1 MLDAIGDLFV
11 LEPLALSVL
20 ETWAISVTAI
30 VGVCVI
36 GVRAEGAVCVGHCD
50 SGCWSLIQS
59 ALQERDSIGVVAVG
73 LGTVLLLLL
82 LLLLRWLERC
92 NPSVGRL
99 VVGSVVVGFRQGR
112 RCSKDF
118 HWWYLSLSG
127 HGFRRVRN
135 CLQRSTRKHIGNGLS
150 MLDGVRVGS
159 VGA

>member
-1 MLDAIGDLFV
+1 ML
-11 LEPLALSVL
+11 EKR
-20 ETWAISVTAI
+20 AISVTGI

-36 GVRAEGAVCVGHCD
+36 GVGAEGAVGVGHCN

-92 NPSVGRL
+92 NPSVGWL

-112 RCSKDF
+112 RCSKISIGGICQCPATGSTAVGVVCKGA
-118 HWWYLSLSG
+118 HGNTSAMGCRCWMVSG
-127 HGFRRVRN
+127 
-135 CLQRSTRKHIGNGLS
+135 
-150 MLDGVRVGS
+150 LDLLALEPLVWFSWR
-159 VGA
+159 